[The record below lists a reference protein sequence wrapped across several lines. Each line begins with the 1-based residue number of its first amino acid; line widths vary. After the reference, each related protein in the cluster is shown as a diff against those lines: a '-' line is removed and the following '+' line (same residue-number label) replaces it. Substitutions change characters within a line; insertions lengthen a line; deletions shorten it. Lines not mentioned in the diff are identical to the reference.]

1 MTRGQ
6 VCGDCEFFGDYDK
19 IVTGEW
25 ELVPESGGKF
35 YRRPFLGFDET
46 AGAICKRDRPG
57 TKTRVYAGTRA
68 CPHSKPKTWAR
79 PDFCHDCDRKRG
91 EMTDGSILCD
101 GWPEYRKL
109 GDTACQNGRITF
121 GKNLSLF

>member
-6 VCGDCEFFGDYDK
+6 TCGDCEFFGDYDK

-25 ELVPESGGKF
+25 EPVPESGGKF

-57 TKTRVYAGTRA
+57 TKTRVYAGIRA
-68 CPHSKPKTWAR
+68 CPHFKPKNWCR
-79 PDFCHDCDRKRG
+79 PEFCHDCDRKHG

-101 GWPEYRKL
+101 GWPEYRKK